1 MEYHDQPLQF
11 ISSHYFQLR
20 NKDNVIYNA
29 IVGIMSVITYLPVV
43 MMPLISCLTIIHIY
57 PSISHRVDQY
67 SKFNQEDLKQ
77 SSKID
82 VEMPKLINFYQ
93 KWKKAHLFSLFLT
106 SCVVTI
112 LLVVLHIFSA
122 IQFITYGNKILHD
135 DHRNLPYLYL
145 VISCL
150 LIGIMLT
157 VAILVSVCR
166 CGKSSTSLIGISISV
181 NIVYIASYF
190 VPPMVLAF
198 IQDPMQVIFNCL
210 MTLVVVAFLY
220 GLFWSLGLLVLL
232 KIIQGIK
239 PFSRW
244 SHKTLINFFI
254 SFFTAF
260 SLFFYFILILC
271 MFTLGSFSDFQSLQ
285 NMLLPLLVVLLSIFI
300 LKPGYKYAC
309 KIMSGNVDVSIEKVN
324 IRSHGDAVHISL
336 DQRDSDTDT
345 EEMGSQNDED
355 TIV

>member
-20 NKDNVIYNA
+20 NKDDVIYNA
-29 IVGIMSVITYLPVV
+29 IEGIMAVITYLPVV

-57 PSISHRVDQY
+57 PSISHQVDQY
-67 SKFNQEDLKQ
+67 SKYTDL
-77 SSKID
+77 
-82 VEMPKLINFYQ
+82 EMISFHQ
-93 KWKKAHLFSLFLT
+93 KWKKAHLFSIFLT

-112 LLVVLHIFSA
+112 LLVILHIFSA
-122 IQFITYGNKILHD
+122 IHFITYGNEILHD
-135 DHRNLPYLYL
+135 DSRKLPYLYL

-150 LIGIMLT
+150 LIGIMLAT
-157 VAILVSVCR
+157 AILVSICR
-166 CGKSSTSLIGISISV
+166 WGKSSLIGISISV

-198 IQDPMQVIFNCL
+198 IQDPMQVILTCL
-210 MTLVVVAFLY
+210 MTIVVVAFVY
-220 GLFWSLGLLVLL
+220 GLFLGLALLVLL
-232 KIIQGIK
+232 KMIQGIK

-244 SHKTLINFFI
+244 SYKTFVYFVI

-260 SLFFYFILILC
+260 SLFFYFILIQC

-300 LKPGYKYAC
+300 LKPGYKYVC
-309 KIMSGNVDVSIEKVN
+309 KTLSGNVGIEKVN
-324 IRSHGDAVHISL
+324 IRSHSDEVHINL
-336 DQRDSDTDT
+336 DQSNSDTEI

>member
-20 NKDNVIYNA
+20 NKDDVIYNA

-43 MMPLISCLTIIHIY
+43 MMPLISCLTIIYIY

-67 SKFNQEDLKQ
+67 LKFNQEDQ
-77 SSKID
+77 TEVSK
-82 VEMPKLINFYQ
+82 VEMPKLINFHQ
-93 KWKKAHLFSLFLT
+93 KWKRAHLFSLFLT

-122 IQFITYGNKILHD
+122 IQFFTYGNKILHVD
-135 DHRNLPYLYL
+135 SHKLPYWYL

-150 LIGIMLT
+150 LIGIMLA
-157 VAILVSVCR
+157 VAIIVPICKQ
-166 CGKSSTSLIGISISV
+166 GKSSLIGISISV

-198 IQDPMQVIFNCL
+198 IQDPMQVILTCL
-210 MTLVVVAFLY
+210 MAAAVVAFVY
-220 GLFWSLGLLVLL
+220 GFLWGIGLIVLL
-232 KIIQGIK
+232 KIIQGIM

-244 SHKTLINFFI
+244 SFKTFCNCVITFLA
-254 SFFTAF
+254 AF
-260 SLFFYFILILC
+260 SLIFYFILIQC

-300 LKPGYKYAC
+300 LKPGYKYVC
-309 KIMSGNVDVSIEKVN
+309 KTMNDNVSTEKVN
-324 IRSHGDAVHISL
+324 IRSHHGDVMHISL